1 MEPRDADET
10 WGKVGGEVVP
20 VPVIAPV
27 EAAEAT
33 LFEALW
39 SLQLRLWTQMIE
51 TWCGQAG
58 DLLAFELRWASV
70 QTKSA

>member
-10 WGKVGGEVVP
+10 WGKLGGEVVP

-39 SLQLRLWTQMIE
+39 LMQLRLWTQMIE
-51 TWCGQAG
+51 TWCGDGQG
-58 DLLAFELRWASV
+58 DRLAFE
-70 QTKSA
+70 QK